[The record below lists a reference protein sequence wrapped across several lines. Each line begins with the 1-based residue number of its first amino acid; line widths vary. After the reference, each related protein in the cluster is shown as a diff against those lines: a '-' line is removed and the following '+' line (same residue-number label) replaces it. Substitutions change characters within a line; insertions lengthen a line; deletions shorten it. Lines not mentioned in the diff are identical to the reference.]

1 LKKSEGLFAGFK
13 VMKNKHIVLV
23 FILTLILGLA
33 VRRAPWRSATFF
45 QTSLLKLDTAT
56 VQQMQITLPGKPTL
70 FLQREDHGWSAEQ
83 EEHSVL
89 IPSDMVQMMLGTLT
103 DIRSI
108 RVAKTDQP
116 DTLGFSRASSIQLKV
131 IHSGMQEELLMIGW
145 ETIENEQAATYVQLP
160 NHAGIYL
167 VNNQLRGVFAKGLSD
182 FRTRTIA
189 RFESNTVKRFS
200 IFNQGVDS
208 LVFQKSDSMGVWIN
222 RMSQKSISNAE
233 VQTWLS
239 QIASLNGLSFA
250 DLYDE
255 SHANELVYAS
265 IQLNFEG
272 QTDALH
278 LKIYKQAHLNVPEI
292 LPARKPDRRQL
303 SLFVLHS
310 SQNPNNYFSLADTLL
325 MNQICHPF

>member
-1 LKKSEGLFAGFK
+1 LKKSEDWSAGIK
-13 VMKNKHIVLV
+13 VMKNKHIVLI
-23 FILTLILGLA
+23 FILTLLLGLA

-45 QTSLLKLDTAT
+45 QTSLLKLDTAN
-56 VQQMQITLPGKPTL
+56 VQQIQITLPGKPTL

-83 EEHSVL
+83 EERSVRV
-89 IPSDMVQMMLGTLT
+89 PSDIAQKMLSVLT

-108 RVAKTDQP
+108 RVAKTEQP
-116 DTLGFSRASSIQLKV
+116 DTLGFSTKSSIQLTV
-131 IHSGMQEELLMIGW
+131 IHTGMQQEKLMIGC

-160 NHAGIYL
+160 DHAGIYL
-167 VNNQLRGVFAKGLSD
+167 VNSQLRGVFSKALND

-189 RFESNTVKRFS
+189 QFDPNAVKRFS
-200 IFNQGVDS
+200 IFKLGIDS
-208 LVFQKSDSMGVWIN
+208 LVFQKSDSMDVWIN
-222 RMSQKSISNAE
+222 RISSKSISNEEAKS
-233 VQTWLS
+233 WLS
-239 QIASLNGLSFA
+239 QIARLNGLSFA

-255 SHANELVYAS
+255 SHANEVVYAW

-272 QTDALH
+272 QADPLS
-278 LKIYKQAHLNVPEI
+278 LKIYRQDHLNVPEI
-292 LPARKPDRRQL
+292 LPARKPERRQL